1 MTEIR
6 QIVADIVPGMYDSI
20 AHDFH
25 YPLGTNLAGSNQCHV
40 LSKGL
45 WIALNNRGIETRR
58 ERHEAENGDWHYL
71 IAHAPVDAEPSDEDV
86 ITDLNPWQFMPSPP
100 LNLGHLHG
108 TRAEVTGTIE
118 QHGASNHVQSLRL
131 LRTLVLAHT
140 IDMQD
145 KRDFLD

>member
-20 AHDFH
+20 AADFH
-25 YPLGTNLAGSNQCHV
+25 YPPGTNLAGSNQCHV

-45 WIALNNRGIETRR
+45 WIALKNRGIETRR

-86 ITDLNPWQFMPSPP
+86 ITDLNPWQFMDRPP
-100 LNLGHLHG
+100 LNLGYLHG
-108 TRAEVTGTIE
+108 TRDKVTDIME
-118 QHGASNHVQSLRL
+118 SHGASQHARSLRL
-131 LRTLVLAHT
+131 LSTLSIAHVVT
-140 IDMQD
+140 MQSD
-145 KRDFLD
+145 RDISR